1 MLMSQLHSTTTSHK
15 KGKHL
20 SFEERVVI
28 QLRIKDNYSIRA
40 IAREIGCSPTTVSNE
55 IKCGTV
61 LMYKNHSPHYRAK
74 SGQSN
79 MKLTDLTLVE
89 IMTFLKSHSL

>member
-1 MLMSQLHSTTTSHK
+1 MSQLHSTTTSHK
-15 KGKHL
+15 KGKPL

-40 IAREIGCSPTTVSNE
+40 IAREIGCSPTTVPNE
-55 IKCGTV
+55 IKRGTV
-61 LMYKNHSPHYRAK
+61 IMLHITEQNQAS
-74 SGQSN
+74 QD

>member
-1 MLMSQLHSTTTSHK
+1 MNQLHSTTTSHK

-40 IAREIGCSPTTVSNE
+40 IASEISCSPTTVSNE
-55 IKCGTV
+55 IKRGTV
-61 LMYKNHSPHYRAK
+61 LMY
-74 SGQSN
+74 
-79 MKLTDLTLVE
+79 
-89 IMTFLKSHSL
+89 

>member
-1 MLMSQLHSTTTSHK
+1 MLMNQLHSTTTSHK
-15 KGKHL
+15 KGKPL
-20 SFEERVVI
+20 SFDGRVVI

-55 IKCGTV
+55 IKRGTV
-61 LMYKNHSPHYRAK
+61 S
-74 SGQSN
+74 QN